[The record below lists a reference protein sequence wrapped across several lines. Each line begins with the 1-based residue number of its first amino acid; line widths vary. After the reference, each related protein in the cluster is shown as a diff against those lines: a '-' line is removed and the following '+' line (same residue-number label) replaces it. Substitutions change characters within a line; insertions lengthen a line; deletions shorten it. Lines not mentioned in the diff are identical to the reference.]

1 VDTPESGGEAKEQE
15 RFLPIANIG
24 RIMRHSVPE
33 NSKIA

>member
-24 RIMRHSVPE
+24 HIMRCSVLE
-33 NSKIA
+33 NGKIA